1 MFSVGPLP
9 LFLSLTDS
17 VRQAR
22 RAGTACAL
30 PVQALLALPK
40 IPTIRTIPKRPRRHP
55 MTRTAASTALSL
67 RGPIP
72 SHS

>member
-17 VRQAR
+17 VRLAR
-22 RAGTACAL
+22 LAGTACAL
-30 PVQALLALPK
+30 PVQALLALSTR
-40 IPTIRTIPKRPRRHP
+40 PTRPRRHP
-55 MTRTAASTALSL
+55 MTPTAATTALSL

-72 SHS
+72 SHP

>member
-22 RAGTACAL
+22 PAGTACAL
-30 PVQALLALPK
+30 PVQALLALPT
-40 IPTIRTIPKRPRRHP
+40 IPTRPRRHP
-55 MTRTAASTALSL
+55 MTLTAAATALSL

-72 SHS
+72 FHS

>member
-9 LFLSLTDS
+9 LFLPLTDS

-22 RAGTACAL
+22 LAGTACAL

-40 IPTIRTIPKRPRRHP
+40 IPTIPTRPRRHP
-55 MTRTAASTALSL
+55 MTRTATTTALSL

>member
-22 RAGTACAL
+22 LAGMACAL
-30 PVQALLALPK
+30 PVQAMHELLALP
-40 IPTIRTIPKRPRRHP
+40 TRPRRHP
-55 MTRTAASTALSL
+55 MTRTVATTAFSV

-72 SHS
+72 FHP

>member
-9 LFLSLTDS
+9 LFLSLTDF

-40 IPTIRTIPKRPRRHP
+40 IPRRYP
-55 MTRTAASTALSL
+55 MTRAATTTALSL

-72 SHS
+72 FHS

>member
-40 IPTIRTIPKRPRRHP
+40 IPKRPRRHP

-67 RGPIP
+67 RGPIS

>member
-40 IPTIRTIPKRPRRHP
+40 IPTIPKRPRRHP

-67 RGPIP
+67 RGPIS

>member
-22 RAGTACAL
+22 LAGTACAL
-30 PVQALLALPK
+30 PVQALLEPLVLP
-40 IPTIRTIPKRPRRHP
+40 TRPRRRT
-55 MTRTAASTALSL
+55 MTRTAAALSL
-67 RGPIP
+67 RGLIP
-72 SHS
+72 SHL

>member
-9 LFLSLTDS
+9 LFRSLTDS

-30 PVQALLALPK
+30 PVQALLALPA
-40 IPTIRTIPKRPRRHP
+40 IPTRPRRHP
-55 MTRTAASTALSL
+55 MTRTATTTTALSL